1 MAAVRQR
8 ELPQDRDAIA
18 IVKTLADLTYGR
30 RQDQVFDD
38 WLGLTEI
45 YLRRLPANALHI
57 VQHGCAS
64 PDDGPDTP
72 EWRRI
77 AKRYKPAELDILHQ
91 AMLMLMDAAERDLA
105 ELHSVNS
112 AMLAIP
118 IHRDMLGDIY
128 MAWGWPNAGTGQF
141 FTPMSVASMCAKVQ
155 MSGSI
160 DVECRQR
167 VAAAID
173 ASPMGQIGL
182 LRGESVTQPGKEQI
196 MLQVLPQVYQ
206 WLDPITICDP
216 ACGSGVMLLAAAAEC
231 PVWAVDYAVVQF
243 FGQDIDRTCVLMAK
257 INLMIYGL
265 NGYRIKLTAAANG
278 IAPNGEYVGPQR
290 QVVTPAPVI
299 EPAQPTIKLPSAR
312 DMTQLELFGR
322 EAMNAAA

>member
-8 ELPQDRDAIA
+8 ELPQDRDAVA

-57 VQHGCAS
+57 VQHGRPC
-64 PDDGPDTP
+64 PDDGPDTA
-72 EWRRI
+72 EWQRI
-77 AKRYKPAELDILHQ
+77 AKQYKPPELEVMHR
-91 AMLMLMDAAERDLA
+91 AMLMLMDAAEQDLGVLHGANPAKLSLPVYRDL
-105 ELHSVNS
+105 
-112 AMLAIP
+112 
-118 IHRDMLGDIY
+118 LGDIY

-141 FTPMSVASMCAKVQ
+141 FTPMSVASACAKTTL
-155 MSGSI
+155 I
-160 DVECRQR
+160 DIDHECRQR

-173 ASPMGQIGL
+173 ASPMGLVGM
-182 LRGESVTQPGKEQI
+182 LRGESVTQPGKEHI
-196 MLQVLPQVYQ
+196 MLQVLPNVYP
-206 WLDPITICDP
+206 WLEPVTVSDP

-231 PVWAVDYAVVQF
+231 PVWALDYAVVQF

-265 NGYRIKLTAAANG
+265 NGYRIKLTAAARG
-278 IAPNGEYVGPQR
+278 VTPTGEYVGPQR
-290 QVVTPAPVI
+290 QVPTPAPVV
-299 EPAQPTIKLPSAR
+299 EPAQPSVRLPSAR
-312 DMTQLELFGR
+312 DMAQLELFGR
-322 EAMNAAA
+322 EAIHAAA